1 MLAALIPIVHCRLVI
16 QFIVFQVILRDKSSP
31 PNQNINI
38 KFDDHSEVKC
48 NYSVKTPEL
57 EKFLEVPWEV
67 PKLRKKIAQRK
78 KNKTLVNIQG
88 SDSGISMS
96 SQDTKDVQITK
107 PWTMLDQEENVSPT
121 ETKIFD
127 STDQKDCDITET
139 IETNTFFCKPKKS
152 TKLDLNIPINCS
164 NKMETLQNFYDS
176 SNEGCIS

>member
-1 MLAALIPIVHCRLVI
+1 M
-16 QFIVFQVILRDKSSP
+16 RDKIS

-96 SQDTKDVQITK
+96 SQDTKDVHITK
-107 PWTMLDQEENVSPT
+107 PWTGLDQEEENVPPP
-121 ETKIFD
+121 ETSRDESVLNFD
-127 STDQKDCDITET
+127 CSDQKDCELSVGLRR
-139 IETNTFFCKPKKS
+139 K
-152 TKLDLNIPINCS
+152 
-164 NKMETLQNFYDS
+164 TLTS
-176 SNEGCIS
+176 HSMWSH